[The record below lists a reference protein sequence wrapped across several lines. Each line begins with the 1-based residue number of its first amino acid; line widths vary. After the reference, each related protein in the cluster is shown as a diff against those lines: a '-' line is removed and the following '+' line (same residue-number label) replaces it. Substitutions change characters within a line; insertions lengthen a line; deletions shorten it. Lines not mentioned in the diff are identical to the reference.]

1 MPTGR
6 LIAYGENGNDQ
17 ITVDDA
23 ITLTA
28 ILDGGEGD
36 DDLAGGAG
44 HDLIFGANG
53 NDKVTGA
60 AGNDFLIGDS
70 GADRIVG
77 SAGHDVLVAGSVASH
92 LTRNDLL
99 LIAQQWAA
107 NRTADN
113 STSNDVIDEVLSGFD
128 MLTGS
133 SGADWFIAT
142 LNDKV
147 TDFKKNNKD
156 GDVLTLV

>member
-1 MPTGR
+1 MLTGR
-6 LIAYGENGNDQ
+6 LIAYGENGHDQ
-17 ITVDDA
+17 ITVHDGIA
-23 ITLTA
+23 LTA
-28 ILDGGEGD
+28 VLYGGDGD
-36 DDLAGGAG
+36 DELASGAG
-44 HDLIFGANG
+44 NDLVLGGNG

-60 AGNDFLIGDS
+60 AGNDYLVGGG

-77 SAGHDVLVAGSVASH
+77 SAGHDVLVAGNVASH
-92 LTRNDLL
+92 LTRDDLL

-113 STSNDVIDEVLSGFD
+113 PTGTEAIDDALSGFD

-133 SGADWFIAT
+133 SGADWFLAT

-147 TDFKKNNKD
+147 TDFKKQNKD
-156 GDVLTLV
+156 GDVLTIV